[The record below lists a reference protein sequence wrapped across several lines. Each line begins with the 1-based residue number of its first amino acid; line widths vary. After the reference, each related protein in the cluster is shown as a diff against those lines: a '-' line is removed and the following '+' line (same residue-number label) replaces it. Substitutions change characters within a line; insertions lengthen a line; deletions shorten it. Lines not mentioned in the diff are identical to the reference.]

1 MEKNTLLVL
10 IILVVSTILCRS
22 LPFLI
27 LRKYNGEN
35 EYLEYLGETLPQ
47 ATIAMLVVY
56 CLKNVNFSSPENFLP
71 EIISSAIVVGLGLM
85 KKSSTIVILA
95 GTFSYMFLIRM
106 VF

>member
-1 MEKNTLLVL
+1 MEKNTLLVF
-10 IILVVSTILCRS
+10 IILVITTILCRS

-27 LRKYNGEN
+27 LRNYNGEN
-35 EYLEYLGETLPQ
+35 EYLEYLGQTLPQ

-56 CLKNVNFSSPENFLP
+56 CLKNVNFSSPKNFLP
-71 EIISSAIVVGLGLM
+71 EMIASAIVICLGLT

-95 GTFSYMFLIRM
+95 GTFSYMLLIRM